1 MRIRCDLPRC
11 PILCCNT
18 IRTECTLF
26 SPLIRRSKNSRL
38 HAQSTAGCRVFW
50 SMSCSLVA
58 RELSC
63 PVSGLVSRAAARVPA
78 HRSAMI
84 NIIVDLS
91 TYKTC
96 LLTLGSSFRPPVLV
110 SAPAGAP
117 NLTSSYLSPPG
128 LRICR
133 EMAWSLPSEVVVVAV
148 VGLMGACPAAEL
160 DSAFALRV
168 AAEPY
173 TGGIDQ

>member
-84 NIIVDLS
+84 NIIVGLS
-91 TYKTC
+91 TYETC
-96 LLTLGSSFRPPVLV
+96 LLTLRSSFTSPILESRAASRLLG
-110 SAPAGAP
+110 SWLAWGAALWGGP
-117 NLTSSYLSPPG
+117 YLISSYLSPPG

-133 EMAWSLPSEVVVVAV
+133 AMPRSFSSEI
-148 VGLMGACPAAEL
+148 GAEVDA
-160 DSAFALRV
+160 
-168 AAEPY
+168 
-173 TGGIDQ
+173 